1 MRLALFDVDG
11 TLVDGQHNII
21 SAMNAAM
28 TSEGLEAPDP
38 AAVRRVIGLSVEQ
51 CVQTLVPDASIE
63 KTQSLIRRFKDA
75 FSDLRASARF
85 EEPLFD
91 GALETLH
98 KLDQEGWLLGVAT
111 GKSRRG
117 VDLLLND
124 LGLENLFVTR
134 QTSDVNPSKPHPQMV
149 KNAEREAGVAPGR
162 TVMVGDTVFD
172 MQMAANAGAFA
183 VGVAW
188 GYHPIDELRDAGAN
202 AIATGFRQLPTMLS
216 DLVGGTICARGFS

>member
-1 MRLALFDVDG
+1 MRLALFDIDG
-11 TLVDGQHNII
+11 TLIDGQHNII
-21 SAMNAAM
+21 AAMNAAM
-28 TSEGLEAPDP
+28 TSEGLDAPDP

-51 CVQTLVPDASIE
+51 CVQTLVPDESFE

-91 GALETLH
+91 GVLETLR
-98 KLDQEGWLLGVAT
+98 KLDREGWLLGVTT

-149 KNAEREAGVAPGR
+149 KNAEREVGVAPGR
-162 TVMVGDTVFD
+162 TVMIGDTVFD

-183 VGVAW
+183 VGVTW
-188 GYHPIDELRDAGAN
+188 GYHSIGELKDAGAD
-202 AIATGFRQLPTMLS
+202 AIATGFRQLPTLLS
-216 DLVGGTICARGFS
+216 DLVGGTTCARVFS